1 VVDPR
6 AVEHLW
12 YGKDP
17 ASAFARTLLTPASLV
32 YGGAVGMRDAL
43 YDIGW
48 LRTHHAPISVVS
60 VGNLTVGGTG
70 KTPVA
75 AWIARG
81 LAARGARPA
90 IVLRGYGDDE
100 PLVHRSLNR
109 SVPVIVGAD
118 RLAAVE
124 RAATDGADVAVLD
137 DGFQHRRIARDVDIV
152 LVSAD
157 QWTGDVRLL
166 PAGPWRE
173 PLHAIRRATLVVVTC
188 KASCDDAV
196 DRVHDRLATV
206 APMVPRVSV
215 RIVPL
220 DLVNTI
226 DRGETRPLSSL
237 AGVRVGVVVSI
248 GDPTAFMSQVSGLG
262 SRFNAKVDARLF
274 PDHHAF
280 TDREVAEVARDLKH
294 VDMVLCTLKDA
305 VKLAA
310 RWPRLGPPLWYV
322 SQDVQVE
329 RGVGG
334 LDSVL
339 DGVVR
344 ARASRTHRTPSQVAG

>member
-1 VVDPR
+1 MADPLLL
-6 AVEHLW
+6 EHLW
-12 YGKDP
+12 YGTDGG
-17 ASAFARTLLTPASLV
+17 AALARAVLTPAALLYAGVS
-32 YGGAVGMRDAL
+32 GARDAL
-43 YDIGW
+43 YDIHA
-48 LRTHHAPISVVS
+48 LRSQSASIPVVS

-75 AWIARG
+75 AWIAAG
-81 LAARGARPA
+81 LAARGASPA
-90 IVLRGYGDDE
+90 MILRGYGDDE

-124 RAATDGADVAVLD
+124 RAATDGATVAILD
-137 DGFQHRRIARDVDIV
+137 DGFQHRRLLRDVDLV
-152 LVSAD
+152 LISAD
-157 QWTGDVRLL
+157 QWTNHLRVL

-173 PLHAIRRATLVVVTC
+173 PLHAVRRASLIVVTC
-188 KASCDDAV
+188 KAMSDEHV

-215 RIVPL
+215 RILPL
-220 DLVNTI
+220 DLVNTL
-226 DRGETRPLSSL
+226 DRSEARPVSSL
-237 AGVRVGVVVSI
+237 AGAHVGIVASI
-248 GDPTAFMSQVSGLG
+248 GDPTAFVAQIRALG
-262 SRFNAKVDARLF
+262 ARLDPRVDAKLF

-280 TDREVAEVARDLKH
+280 SDRDVAQVARDLKH
-294 VDMVLCTLKDA
+294 VDLVVCTLKDA
-305 VKLAA
+305 VKLSA
-310 RWPRLGPPLWYV
+310 RWPRLGTPLWYV
-322 SQDVQVE
+322 SQHVQVE

-344 ARASRTHRTPSQVAG
+344 GRTNRTPSPMAG

>member
-1 VVDPR
+1 
-6 AVEHLW
+6 
-12 YGKDP
+12 
-17 ASAFARTLLTPASLV
+17 
-32 YGGAVGMRDAL
+32 
-43 YDIGW
+43 
-48 LRTHHAPISVVS
+48 
-60 VGNLTVGGTG
+60 
-70 KTPVA
+70 
-75 AWIARG
+75 

-109 SVPVIVGAD
+109 SIPVIVGAD

-157 QWTGDVRLL
+157 QWAGGDTRLL

-206 APMVPRVSV
+206 ASMVPRVSV
-215 RIVPL
+215 RIVL
-220 DLVNTI
+220 HDLVNTI
-226 DRGETRPLSSL
+226 DRSETRPLSSL
-237 AGVRVGVVVSI
+237 ARVRIGVVVSI
-248 GDPTAFMSQVSGLG
+248 GDPAAFVTQVSALG
-262 SRFNAKVDARLF
+262 PRFNAKVDARLF

-305 VKLAA
+305 VKLGA

-344 ARASRTHRTPSQVAG
+344 ARTPRTPSQIAG

>member
-1 VVDPR
+1 
-6 AVEHLW
+6 
-12 YGKDP
+12 
-17 ASAFARTLLTPASLV
+17 
-32 YGGAVGMRDAL
+32 
-43 YDIGW
+43 
-48 LRTHHAPISVVS
+48 
-60 VGNLTVGGTG
+60 
-70 KTPVA
+70 
-75 AWIARG
+75 
-81 LAARGARPA
+81 
-90 IVLRGYGDDE
+90 LRGYGDDE

-109 SVPVIVGAD
+109 SIPVIVGAD

-137 DGFQHRRIARDVDIV
+137 DGFQHRGIARDVDIV

-157 QWTGDVRLL
+157 QWKGGETRLL

-206 APMVPRVSV
+206 ASMVPRVSV

-226 DRGETRPLSSL
+226 DRSETRPLSSL

-248 GDPTAFMSQVSGLG
+248 GDPAAFVTQVSALG
-262 SRFNAKVDARLF
+262 PRFNAKVDARLF

-305 VKLAA
+305 VKLGA

-344 ARASRTHRTPSQVAG
+344 TRTPRTPSQIAG

>member
-1 VVDPR
+1 MADPR
-6 AVEHLW
+6 TVEYLW
-12 YGKDP
+12 YGKDH
-17 ASAFARTLLTPASLV
+17 ASAFARTLLTPASLL
-32 YGGAVGMRDAL
+32 YGGITGTRDAL

-48 LRTHHAPISVVS
+48 LRAHRGPIGVLS

-70 KTPVA
+70 KTPIA

-81 LAARGARPA
+81 LSARGAHPA
-90 IVLRGYGDDE
+90 IILRGYGDDE
-100 PLVHRSLNR
+100 PLVHRTLNR

-124 RAATDGADVAVLD
+124 RAATDGADIAVLD

-157 QWTGDVRLL
+157 QWTDEIRLL

-173 PLHAIRRATLVVVTC
+173 PLHAVRRATLIIVTC
-188 KASCDDAV
+188 KAAIDDAV

-206 APMVPRVSV
+206 APLVPRVSV
-215 RIVPL
+215 RIVPRV
-220 DLVNTI
+220 LVNTS
-226 DRGETRPLSSL
+226 DRSETRPLSSL
-237 AGVRVGVVVSI
+237 GGVRIGLVASI
-248 GDPTAFMSQVSGLG
+248 GDPSAFVAQVSALG
-262 SRFNAKVDARLF
+262 PRFNAKVDARIF
-274 PDHHAF
+274 PDHHIF
-280 TDREVAEVARDLKH
+280 SDRDVAEIARDLKH

-305 VKLAA
+305 VKLSA

-339 DGVVR
+339 DGLVR
-344 ARASRTHRTPSQVAG
+344 ARTHRMPSPIAG

>member
-1 VVDPR
+1 MADR
-6 AVEHLW
+6 RSVEQLW
-12 YGKDP
+12 YGTDY
-17 ASAFARTLLTPASLV
+17 ASAFARTLLTPASLL
-32 YGGAVGMRDAL
+32 YGGVVGARDAL
-43 YDIGW
+43 YDVGW
-48 LRTHHAPISVVS
+48 LQRRRAPISVVS

-75 AWIARG
+75 AWIAAG
-81 LAARGARPA
+81 LTARGASPA

-124 RAATDGADVAVLD
+124 RAAADGADIAVLD
-137 DGFQHRRIARDVDIV
+137 DGFQHRRIERDVDLV

-157 QWTGDVRLL
+157 QWTADVRLL

-173 PLHAIRRATLVVVTC
+173 PLHAVRRASLIIVTR
-188 KASCDDAV
+188 KAAMHDTV
-196 DRVHDRLATV
+196 DRVHDRLATI
-206 APMVPRVSV
+206 APLIPRVSI
-215 RIVPL
+215 RIVPF
-220 DLVNTI
+220 DLVNALDRTEARALSTI
-226 DRGETRPLSSL
+226 G
-237 AGVRVGVVVSI
+237 GVRVGAIASI
-248 GDPTAFMSQVSGLG
+248 GDPASFIAQIKALG
-262 SRFNAKVDARLF
+262 PRFDARADAQVF

-280 TDREVAEVARDLKH
+280 SDRDVAQAASDLRH
-294 VDMVLCTLKDA
+294 VDIVLCTLKDA
-305 VKLAA
+305 VKLSA

-322 SQDVQVE
+322 SQDVQVD

-344 ARASRTHRTPSQVAG
+344 ARTQRTPSPIAG

>member
-1 VVDPR
+1 MAEPR
-6 AVEHLW
+6 AVERLW
-12 YGKDP
+12 YGKDY

-32 YGGAVGMRDAL
+32 YGGVVGTRDVL

-48 LRTHHAPISVVS
+48 LRAHRAPISVVS

-81 LAARGARPA
+81 LSARGAHPA

-109 SVPVIVGAD
+109 SIPVIVGAD

-124 RAATDGADVAVLD
+124 RAAADGADVAVLD

-157 QWTGDVRLL
+157 QWDGREARLL

-206 APMVPRVSV
+206 ASTVPRVSV

-220 DLVNTI
+220 ELVNTI
-226 DRGETRPLSSL
+226 DRSETRSLSSL

-248 GDPTAFMSQVSGLG
+248 GDPAAFVSQVSALG
-262 SRFNAKVDARLF
+262 PRFNAKVDARLF

-305 VKLAA
+305 VKLGA

-344 ARASRTHRTPSQVAG
+344 TRTPRTPSQIAG

>member
-1 VVDPR
+1 MADSR
-6 AVEHLW
+6 AVEQLW
-12 YGKDP
+12 YGKDY

-32 YGGAVGMRDAL
+32 YGGVVGTRDAL
-43 YDIGW
+43 YDVGW
-48 LRTHHAPISVVS
+48 LRVHRAPISVVS

-81 LAARGARPA
+81 LAARGAHPA
-90 IVLRGYGDDE
+90 IVLRGYG
-100 PLVHRSLNR
+100 
-109 SVPVIVGAD
+109 
-118 RLAAVE
+118 
-124 RAATDGADVAVLD
+124 
-137 DGFQHRRIARDVDIV
+137 
-152 LVSAD
+152 
-157 QWTGDVRLL
+157 
-166 PAGPWRE
+166 
-173 PLHAIRRATLVVVTC
+173 
-188 KASCDDAV
+188 DDAV

-226 DRGETRPLSSL
+226 DRSETRSLSSL
-237 AGVRVGVVVSI
+237 AGIRVGVVVSI
-248 GDPTAFMSQVSGLG
+248 GDPAAFMSQVSGLG
-262 SRFNAKVDARLF
+262 PRFNTKVDARLF

-280 TDREVAEVARDLKH
+280 TDREVAEVARDLRH
-294 VDMVLCTLKDA
+294 VAMVLCTLKDA
-305 VKLAA
+305 VKLGA

-334 LDSVL
+334 LDFVL

-344 ARASRTHRTPSQVAG
+344 TRTPRTPSQIAG

>member
-1 VVDPR
+1 MADPR
-6 AVEHLW
+6 AVEQLW
-12 YGKDP
+12 YGKDY

-32 YGGAVGMRDAL
+32 YGGVVGTRDAL

-48 LRTHHAPISVVS
+48 LRVHRAPISVVS

-109 SVPVIVGAD
+109 SIPVIVGAD
-118 RLAAVE
+118 RLAAVQ
-124 RAATDGADVAVLD
+124 RAAADGADVAVLD

-157 QWTGDVRLL
+157 QWAGADDTRLL

-188 KASCDDAV
+188 KASCGDAV

-226 DRGETRPLSSL
+226 DRGETRSLSSL
-237 AGVRVGVVVSI
+237 AGVRVGVVASI
-248 GDPTAFMSQVSGLG
+248 GDPAAFVSQVSALG
-262 SRFNAKVDARLF
+262 PRFNTQVDARLF

-305 VKLAA
+305 VKLGA

-344 ARASRTHRTPSQVAG
+344 TRTPRTPSQIAG

>member
-1 VVDPR
+1 MADPR
-6 AVEHLW
+6 AIEQLW
-12 YGKDP
+12 YGKDY
-17 ASAFARTLLTPASLV
+17 ASAFARTLLTPASLL
-32 YGGAVGMRDAL
+32 YGGVVGTRDAL
-43 YDIGW
+43 YDVGW
-48 LRTHHAPISVVS
+48 LRAHRAPISVVS

-70 KTPVA
+70 KTPIA

-81 LAARGARPA
+81 LSARGARPA

-109 SVPVIVGAD
+109 SIPVIVGAD

-157 QWTGDVRLL
+157 QWAGGDTRLL

-206 APMVPRVSV
+206 ASMVPRVSV
-215 RIVPL
+215 RIVL
-220 DLVNTI
+220 HDLVNTI
-226 DRGETRPLSSL
+226 DRSETRPLSSL
-237 AGVRVGVVVSI
+237 ARVRIGVVVSI
-248 GDPTAFMSQVSGLG
+248 GDPAAFVTQVSALG
-262 SRFNAKVDARLF
+262 PRFNAKVDARLF

-305 VKLAA
+305 VKLGA

-344 ARASRTHRTPSQVAG
+344 ARTPRTPSQIAG